1 MKLLGLVII
10 VLLSAHCDDQSHK
23 KAFKKV
29 PVIAITLQKKSVRKT
44 PKKASTN
51 EQISTFRFE
60 TIFDPQL
67 RWGYDIYQQDV
78 LKIHQ
83 PHIPVIQGLK
93 GFENANDAA
102 LVAKKVLEKLDAG
115 MMPPTLTEQELIQLG
130 VIH

>member
-10 VLLSAHCDDQSHK
+10 VLLSAHCDNQSHK
-23 KAFKKV
+23 KAVKKV
-29 PVIAITLQKKSVRKT
+29 PAIAIPLQKKSVRKI
-44 PKKASTN
+44 PKKVSAN

-67 RWGYDIYQQDV
+67 GWGYDIYQQDV

>member
-10 VLLSAHCDDQSHK
+10 VLLSAHCDNQSHK
-23 KAFKKV
+23 KAVKKV
-29 PVIAITLQKKSVRKT
+29 PAIAIPLQKKSVRKI
-44 PKKASTN
+44 PKKVSTN

-60 TIFDPQL
+60 TIYDPQL
-67 RWGYDIYQQDV
+67 GWGYDIYQQDV

>member
-1 MKLLGLVII
+1 MP
-10 VLLSAHCDDQSHK
+10 A
-23 KAFKKV
+23 
-29 PVIAITLQKKSVRKT
+29 IAIPLQKKSVRKI
-44 PKKASTN
+44 PKKVSAN

-67 RWGYDIYQQDV
+67 GWGYDIYQQDV

>member
-10 VLLSAHCDDQSHK
+10 VLLSAHCDNQSHK

-29 PVIAITLQKKSVRKT
+29 PAFAIPLQKKSVRKT
-44 PKKASTN
+44 PNKASTN

-67 RWGYDIYQQDV
+67 GWGYDIYQQDV

>member
-10 VLLSAHCDDQSHK
+10 VLLSAHCDNQSHK
-23 KAFKKV
+23 KAVKKV
-29 PVIAITLQKKSVRKT
+29 PAIAIPLQKKSIRKIS
-44 PKKASTN
+44 KKVSTN

-60 TIFDPQL
+60 TIYDPQL
-67 RWGYDIYQQDV
+67 GWGYDIYQQDV